1 MRLRTNLETNPWCI
15 NAPYNNQMQTNRSVL
30 ITGCSS
36 GIGLATAQ
44 MLKAR
49 GWSVI
54 ASARQDKDVVRLKEM
69 GLQAVR
75 LNIADLQ
82 SIADALDETLTLIGG
97 KLDAL
102 VNNAG
107 LAIPGAVEDLSREIL
122 QRQFDTNFFGTVELT
137 NSALAIM
144 RRQGHGRIVMIS
156 SILGRVAMPWRGAYN
171 ASKFAL
177 EAITDTLRMELRD
190 TDIKVSLVCPG
201 AVKSRFR
208 DNSLANFDEY
218 VDTDSSP
225 HREKYARLRAQTGA
239 EKDSQ
244 LFTVTAEAVAEKI
257 ARILE
262 SHRPKVRYYV
272 TLPAYALAFARCVLP
287 TVWMDAILSRI

>member
-1 MRLRTNLETNPWCI
+1 
-15 NAPYNNQMQTNRSVL
+15 MQNTRSIL

-44 MLKAR
+44 VLKAR
-49 GWSVI
+49 GWQVI
-54 ASARQDKDVVRLKEM
+54 ASARQDKDVVRLKQM
-69 GLQAVR
+69 GFAAVR
-75 LNIADLQ
+75 LNIADPQ
-82 SIADALDETLTLIGG
+82 SIADALDESLTLTGG
-97 KLDAL
+97 ALHAL
-102 VNNAG
+102 VNNAAI
-107 LAIPGAVEDLSREIL
+107 AIPGAVEDLSREIL

-137 NSALAIM
+137 NAVLALM

-177 EAITDTLRMELRD
+177 EAITDTLRLELRG
-190 TDIKVSLVCPG
+190 TDIKVSLICPG

-218 VDTDSSP
+218 IDTASSP
-225 HREKYARLRAQTGA
+225 HREKYVRLRAQTGA

-244 LFTVTAEAVAEKI
+244 LFTVTAETVAERI

-262 SHRPKVRYYV
+262 SNRPKARYYI

-287 TVWMDAILSRI
+287 TSWMDA

>member
-1 MRLRTNLETNPWCI
+1 
-15 NAPYNNQMQTNRSVL
+15 MQGTRSVL

-36 GIGLATAQ
+36 GIGLATAKA
-44 MLKAR
+44 LKNR
-49 GWSVI
+49 GWQVI
-54 ASARQDKDVVRLKEM
+54 ASARQDKDVARLKDM
-69 GLQAVR
+69 GFQAVR
-75 LNIADLQ
+75 LNVADSETIA
-82 SIADALDETLTLIGG
+82 AALDETLTLTGG

-107 LAIPGAVEDLSREIL
+107 IAIPGAVEDLSREVL
-122 QRQFDTNFFGTVELT
+122 QRQFDTNFFGTLELT
-137 NSALAIM
+137 RSVLRLM

-177 EAITDTLRMELRD
+177 EGITDTLRLELRG
-190 TDIKVSLVCPG
+190 TNIKVSLICPG

-218 VDTDSSP
+218 VDTASSP
-225 HREKYARLRAQTGA
+225 HHEAYVRLRAQTSV

-244 LFTVTAEAVAEKI
+244 FFTVAAEAVAERI
-257 ARILE
+257 AHILM
-262 SHRPKVRYYV
+262 SSRPKARYYV
-272 TLPAYALAFARCVLP
+272 TVPAHVLAFLRCILP
-287 TVWMDAILSRI
+287 TRWMDALLAKI